1 MKVRS
6 RLALATALALLALLL
21 TFYLGGRAI
30 LVNTFYL
37 VEREVLR
44 GIPTLEKAVQGEL
57 LQLDALATN
66 VPEAEVLAALRHGQT
81 DVLAA
86 HFPVSR
92 MLRDNLNLVAL
103 VDTNGGMAAAV
114 YRPLGGR
121 SAGALPASFRAHV
134 APGTNLLDYASSPT
148 GVRKGVVL
156 IDEGPLLVVSQRLPA
171 DPGLPM
177 AGAVVCGRHLQEE
190 AVIQRLAAALP
201 GLRVA
206 AGIRRDLTLRPAD
219 GAAAGSSG
227 DIVGTHVEIAPWQSG
242 LAGYEALLPVK
253 DIYNRHVFSLVLSLP
268 RTFGALAET
277 ALAWLSLFVA
287 LVGMLFIAPLLVLQG
302 RAVLNPLTRLSEE
315 IRALGPGDRTLRRL
329 RWTRRDEF
337 GVVAEAVNGML
348 DAIEREHRRIEES
361 EGRTRALLEA
371 TPDLLFLLDRAG
383 GVLDIRVPP
392 GAEGLLAVPAA
403 EATGR
408 PLREVRPMPSD
419 VQERLLERL
428 RAAFET
434 GQLQSMEF
442 HLQRPDGQDVWA
454 ESRIVRIDD
463 TRAMAI
469 ERSMTDRYRA
479 ERGRRLLE
487 VRIGQKQKMESL
499 GLLASGIAHDF
510 NNILAAI
517 LGHAEEAMTRLPGN
531 HAAGQALASIRSAAI
546 RASGL
551 TRQLQ
556 AYAGQGAFEF
566 KQVNL
571 NHLLGDMTQLLRS
584 SLSKKATLDLTLDP
598 RLPWI
603 EGDSSQLWQVAMNLL
618 LNASEALDGKAGA
631 ISLSTRRLEAASTDL
646 AEYLS
651 VRPLPPGTYALLEVA
666 DTGHG
671 MSPEVLARIF
681 DPFFS
686 TKSKGRGLG
695 LSAVMGIVQSHGGGI
710 AVRSAPGAGTAFRVM
725 LPAASASPAGATTTT
740 LLSVVPAAP
749 APADA
754 VGRVVLLA
762 EDENDLRK
770 VTTLALRDAGYSVHT
785 AENGRV
791 AVELFT
797 RHAAAIGVVLLDVEM
812 PEMNGEEAFRAIRA
826 IRQDVPVVVM
836 TGYGDVTAQRRFHDL
851 APSGILGKPF
861 TRATLLNVLAA
872 AARSGSA
879 PPA

>member
-337 GVVAEAVNGML
+337 GVVAEAVNGMPPPPPL
-348 DAIEREHRRIEES
+348 PPSPGNGNGSAAGRRVL
-361 EGRTRALLEA
+361 RALLALAAIGGSIAGCAYYLKRQGVHLRELPGGA
-371 TPDLLFLLDRAG
+371 AAQQAYDWLRSKAGRA
-383 GVLDIRVPP
+383 P
-392 GAEGLLAVPAA
+392 GAPGVGAPAATRAATQYSPAVPVREARRVAAAVSNRVERDAADTAAAAPAVTAAAKTNAVPAA
-403 EATGR
+403 RTVAAASRPPAVWPPMHVSAVATMAGR
-408 PLREVRPMPSD
+408 RSFARINGRLLSAGDTIDGVTVVHVSASGVTLAFGGERREVVP
-419 VQERLLERL
+419 ER
-428 RAAFET
+428 
-434 GQLQSMEF
+434 
-442 HLQRPDGQDVWA
+442 
-454 ESRIVRIDD
+454 
-463 TRAMAI
+463 
-469 ERSMTDRYRA
+469 
-479 ERGRRLLE
+479 
-487 VRIGQKQKMESL
+487 
-499 GLLASGIAHDF
+499 
-510 NNILAAI
+510 
-517 LGHAEEAMTRLPGN
+517 
-531 HAAGQALASIRSAAI
+531 
-546 RASGL
+546 
-551 TRQLQ
+551 
-556 AYAGQGAFEF
+556 
-566 KQVNL
+566 
-571 NHLLGDMTQLLRS
+571 
-584 SLSKKATLDLTLDP
+584 
-598 RLPWI
+598 
-603 EGDSSQLWQVAMNLL
+603 
-618 LNASEALDGKAGA
+618 
-631 ISLSTRRLEAASTDL
+631 
-646 AEYLS
+646 
-651 VRPLPPGTYALLEVA
+651 
-666 DTGHG
+666 
-671 MSPEVLARIF
+671 
-681 DPFFS
+681 
-686 TKSKGRGLG
+686 
-695 LSAVMGIVQSHGGGI
+695 
-710 AVRSAPGAGTAFRVM
+710 
-725 LPAASASPAGATTTT
+725 
-740 LLSVVPAAP
+740 
-749 APADA
+749 
-754 VGRVVLLA
+754 
-762 EDENDLRK
+762 
-770 VTTLALRDAGYSVHT
+770 
-785 AENGRV
+785 
-791 AVELFT
+791 
-797 RHAAAIGVVLLDVEM
+797 
-812 PEMNGEEAFRAIRA
+812 
-826 IRQDVPVVVM
+826 
-836 TGYGDVTAQRRFHDL
+836 
-851 APSGILGKPF
+851 
-861 TRATLLNVLAA
+861 
-872 AARSGSA
+872 
-879 PPA
+879 